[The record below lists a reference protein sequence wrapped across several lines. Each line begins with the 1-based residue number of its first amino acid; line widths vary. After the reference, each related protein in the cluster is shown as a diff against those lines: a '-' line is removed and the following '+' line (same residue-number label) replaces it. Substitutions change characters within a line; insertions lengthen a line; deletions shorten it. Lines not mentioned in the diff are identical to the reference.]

1 MIESLTGNT
10 VLKTIKKRDVK
21 EEVDRGWCRLK
32 SLFRSSCDK
41 KDDRPPTIQCYPAPT
56 SVAANEGECD
66 AVVSWKE
73 ATATDDN
80 DNPSVSQS
88 TPAKSYGA
96 EKRLKRAQLQLVRD
110 SKESRVESVDEP
122 AVSTTSSATTPTMPT
137 RMVVGE
143 SNWPS
148 ASQDEN
154 VCN

>member
-1 MIESLTGNT
+1 MLDSTMWRSLIHVMNNRDTCDSWMW
-10 VLKTIKKRDVK
+10 KR
-21 EEVDRGWCRLK
+21 
-32 SLFRSSCDK
+32 S
-41 KDDRPPTIQCYPAPT
+41 A
-56 SVAANEGECD
+56 
-66 AVVSWKE
+66 
-73 ATATDDN
+73 
-80 DNPSVSQS
+80 
-88 TPAKSYGA
+88 SYGA